1 MELEKFVLSSH
12 IVLYH
17 TLLLLGHI
25 TRVEIQKNLGN
36 SQKTVVNSGGV
47 LAKVM
52 SAVRRRTV
60 PRECSHVTL

>member
-17 TLLLLGHI
+17 TVLFLGHI
-25 TRVEIQKNLGN
+25 TRVEIQRNLGN

-52 SAVRRRTV
+52 RAVRRHAL
-60 PRECSHVTL
+60 PRECSRGTL